1 MEVDDVV
8 TIVRDGF
15 WHTLP
20 PLVAGLSDQPLYI
33 AVAMWGKLS
42 GTLLTT
48 ETVSRTFS
56 LPQGRARD
64 VIHYIAHEG
73 RSYVTS
79 ERLTL
84 YVDGSVIPAGGRLK
98 SGMLKKSRQVPYGR
112 RDPATGLLHD
122 PGLTEF
128 RRKIPQSALH
138 NWNYCDAG
146 CAGVGWVTS
155 GCRKTKRDDVMRDDL
170 MTCEDR
176 GNFPSG

>member
-84 YVDGSVIPAGGRLK
+84 YVDGSVSPRRRALK
-98 SGMLKKSRQVPYGR
+98 IRHV
-112 RDPATGLLHD
+112 
-122 PGLTEF
+122 E
-128 RRKIPQSALH
+128 KIPPGTLRATRSRNRIVARPRTDRIPPENPAECPTQLELLRR
-138 NWNYCDAG
+138 WMCRRR
-146 CAGVGWVTS
+146 VGDVWVPENET
-155 GCRKTKRDDVMRDDL
+155 
-170 MTCEDR
+170 
-176 GNFPSG
+176 